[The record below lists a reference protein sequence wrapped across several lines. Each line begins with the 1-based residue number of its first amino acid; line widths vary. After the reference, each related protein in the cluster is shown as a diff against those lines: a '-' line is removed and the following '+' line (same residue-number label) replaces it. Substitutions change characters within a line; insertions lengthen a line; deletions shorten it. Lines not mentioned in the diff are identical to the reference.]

1 MTEKSKAQRRREAAE
16 YWDTHGIDE
25 GVTDDDV
32 EEAFEVRKPLAAM
45 LTFRLDEDDL
55 AKLKLIAETRNVGI
69 TTMARML
76 LHQSLTSSKNRLV
89 SEGLRSEPVG
99 EQTATIPEDAEP
111 DGLPE
116 YLVLRTDQ
124 IKQIDHLVKQNTIRL
139 FLDGLR
145 EQAITVTPEQ
155 AELFDKLKELEPVH

>member
-55 AKLKLIAETRNVGI
+55 ANAGNGVDGGSGSAPQAET
-69 TTMARML
+69 TTYKSSAIPQPGSPDVAAL
-76 LHQSLTSSKNRLV
+76 KSLQGWSH
-89 SEGLRSEPVG
+89 SEV
-99 EQTATIPEDAEP
+99 
-111 DGLPE
+111 LPTM
-116 YLVLRTDQ
+116 VL
-124 IKQIDHLVKQNTIRL
+124 I
-139 FLDGLR
+139 
-145 EQAITVTPEQ
+145 
-155 AELFDKLKELEPVH
+155 